1 MKKIVLTFLLFT
13 TLNLF
18 AQKNYFQQKLSY
30 EIDVALYDKT
40 NTLSGYEAIKYTN
53 HSPDTLRYIWFHIWP
68 NAYKNRNTAMFKQI
82 DADATR
88 RSKEKD
94 VKFGWIGGLNFKV
107 NGVAAKTSPH
117 SNPDYIDI
125 IKLNLP
131 KPIKPG
137 ETITITTPFEVKL
150 PSYFSRSG
158 FADGQ
163 FMITQWYPKPAVYDR
178 NGWHE
183 FPYLD
188 MGEYYSEYANY
199 KVNITLP
206 GSYIVGATGVLQ
218 TQKELAQYKSI
229 GAKNTSDR
237 NKPVLYKPTSAKN
250 KVLSYK
256 AQNVVDFAWFTDKDI
271 IIQYDTIQL
280 KNKVVDAFTFY
291 HNKPGTIWKNSIDYV
306 KDATR
311 KYSDWIGEYEYPT
324 VQEFEGPGNNASGGM
339 EYPMITLIT
348 QPDAN
353 SESLDG
359 VITHEVGHNW
369 FMGMLGTNERAHTWQ
384 DEGLN
389 TYYQFRYEADK
400 YRANSMLGEM
410 PTELKLMSPEKFQS
424 TLYRYITQIPM
435 TTAIDQPT
443 ANFKS
448 SEEYGLISYVK
459 TAMWLYKLETT
470 VGRDG
475 VDKAFQQ
482 YFKDWNGKHPTP
494 KDMQNS
500 FEKALARNLDS
511 LFALLEKPESIK
523 F

>member
-199 KVNITLP
+199 KVNIALP

-218 TQKELAQYKSI
+218 TQKEL
-229 GAKNTSDR
+229 
-237 NKPVLYKPTSAKN
+237 
-250 KVLSYK
+250 
-256 AQNVVDFAWFTDKDI
+256 
-271 IIQYDTIQL
+271 
-280 KNKVVDAFTFY
+280 
-291 HNKPGTIWKNSIDYV
+291 
-306 KDATR
+306 
-311 KYSDWIGEYEYPT
+311 
-324 VQEFEGPGNNASGGM
+324 
-339 EYPMITLIT
+339 
-348 QPDAN
+348 
-353 SESLDG
+353 
-359 VITHEVGHNW
+359 
-369 FMGMLGTNERAHTWQ
+369 
-384 DEGLN
+384 
-389 TYYQFRYEADK
+389 
-400 YRANSMLGEM
+400 
-410 PTELKLMSPEKFQS
+410 
-424 TLYRYITQIPM
+424 
-435 TTAIDQPT
+435 
-443 ANFKS
+443 
-448 SEEYGLISYVK
+448 
-459 TAMWLYKLETT
+459 
-470 VGRDG
+470 
-475 VDKAFQQ
+475 
-482 YFKDWNGKHPTP
+482 
-494 KDMQNS
+494 
-500 FEKALARNLDS
+500 
-511 LFALLEKPESIK
+511 
-523 F
+523 